1 LIQTVSD
8 LFRRLLPARV
18 RPIGYL
24 THLVRTR
31 TGGVVRQGPF
41 AGMRYVDDSVGSAY
55 LPKLLGMYERE
66 LTPCIEEMCSGHY
79 RHIVDVGA
87 AEGYYAVGVA
97 FRNSGCRVT
106 AFEMQ
111 AEGQCRLGEMARLNV
126 VDDRIDI
133 RGKCEPAD
141 LAATLAS
148 GERTAVICDVEGYE
162 QILLDPIAVPA
173 LRHATILVEA
183 HEFIAPGVVELL
195 TRRFDDSHRIEH
207 IWQQPRSGEEFPWRT
222 LPARILPASYLDWAV
237 SEWRPERM
245 SWLWMQPLPPGNLR
259 NA

>member
-1 LIQTVSD
+1 MPAVANVI
-8 LFRRLLPARV
+8 RRLVPARW

-66 LTPCIEEMCSGHY
+66 LTPCVEAICSDGY
-79 RHIVDVGA
+79 SHIVDVGA
-87 AEGYYAVGVA
+87 AEGYYAVGLA
-97 FRNSGCRVT
+97 LRNPDSQII

-111 AEGQCRLGEMARLNV
+111 TAGQRTLGEMARLNS
-126 VDDRIDI
+126 VDDRIDV

-141 LAATLAS
+141 LAAALA
-148 GERTAVICDVEGYE
+148 GVERAAVVCDVEGYE
-162 QILLDPIAVPA
+162 QTLLDPVAVPT
-173 LRHATILVEA
+173 LRQATILVEV
-183 HEFIAPGVVELL
+183 HEFIVPGITQEL
-195 TRRFDDSHRIEH
+195 TRRFADSHRIEH
-207 IWQQPRSGEEFPWRT
+207 IWQQPRSREDFPWRT
-222 LPARILPASYLDWAV
+222 VGARLLPSSYLDWAV

-245 SWLWMQPLPPGNLR
+245 AWLWLRPKNL
-259 NA
+259 